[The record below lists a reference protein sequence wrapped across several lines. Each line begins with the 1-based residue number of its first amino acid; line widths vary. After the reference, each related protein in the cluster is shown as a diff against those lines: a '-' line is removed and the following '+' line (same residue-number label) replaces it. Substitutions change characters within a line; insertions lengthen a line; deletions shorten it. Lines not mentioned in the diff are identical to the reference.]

1 MQECIKRLL
10 ELIGQS
16 PWLYLFLASRPIP
29 RVMALLEDDAGTNAV
44 HHYDLQQDLMN
55 RRDVRMF
62 LESTVPR
69 IPKYASFLEAHPGYL
84 KRLVDRAGG
93 LFIFA
98 RIALNVLNQDLYRNN
113 PEEGFQVVLSSET
126 GLDKMDALYLGILR
140 AEFPSRDLAQSPRLH
155 ARLLSFLH
163 VIALLA
169 TPQRLSCVA
178 LFADAIYDHKF
189 ILERVE
195 GDAKKEKTLTIDD
208 FRPLVDLLR
217 SVIHVGSSGGLTKLI
232 HISFYEFL
240 VDRCS
245 DPHYHVDGGAGH
257 AGLVIACL
265 PLVSI
270 TSLKDTARPPS
281 LNPTIGGA
289 ERWKLTFKEEALLCA
304 CSTRSLR
311 RHLRKAAHN
320 ERTMD
325 AVYAIT
331 TTAWVPCWMR
341 ICAVRFAR
349 KSAPHQLID
358 IEGSPGIGLRLR
370 LMLRDVCDLLSL
382 PQDWE
387 EGCAEYNKSTR
398 DVMEKRGGYQ
408 EEDGWKQWKEVWK
421 ALEEDPVL
429 KSSWYREQAEDD
441 DLDYYCWYTVALE
454 VVCLREGDDAV
465 YGRLKRWSS
474 LALPTTSPLL
484 LLLLVLLAGSDGHP
498 VLIVVIIARAILSLP
513 LCAALSFSAYFVW
526 VNPLPAILPP
536 RPPYHHILILTALSR
551 QRPLLLAQA
560 SLPRAM

>member
-1 MQECIKRLL
+1 M
-10 ELIGQS
+10 
-16 PWLYLFLASRPIP
+16 
-29 RVMALLEDDAGTNAV
+29 
-44 HHYDLQQDLMN
+44 
-55 RRDVRMF
+55 
-62 LESTVPR
+62 STVPR

-140 AEFPSRDLAQSPRLH
+140 AAFPPRDLAQSPRLH

-169 TPQRLSCVA
+169 TPRLGCVA

-217 SVIHVGSSGGLTKLI
+217 SVIHVGPSGGLTKPI

-240 VDRCS
+240 IDRCS
-245 DPHYHVDGGAGH
+245 DPHYHVDGGH
-257 AGLVIACL
+257 CEIPL
-265 PLVSI
+265 PQS
-270 TSLKDTARPPS
+270 
-281 LNPTIGGA
+281 TIGGD
-289 ERWKLTFKEEALLCA
+289 EHWKLTFKEEALLYA

-311 RHLRKAAHN
+311 RHLRKAVHN

-387 EGCAEYNKSTR
+387 EGCAEYNKREVDTKKR
-398 DVMEKRGGYQ
+398 MDGELDVCIAAPPQWIAFLPQYR
-408 EEDGWKQWKEVWK
+408 KQWKEVWK

-441 DLDYYCWYTVALE
+441 DLDYYCW
-454 VVCLREGDDAV
+454 
-465 YGRLKRWSS
+465 
-474 LALPTTSPLL
+474 
-484 LLLLVLLAGSDGHP
+484 
-498 VLIVVIIARAILSLP
+498 
-513 LCAALSFSAYFVW
+513 
-526 VNPLPAILPP
+526 
-536 RPPYHHILILTALSR
+536 
-551 QRPLLLAQA
+551 
-560 SLPRAM
+560 